1 MEGCDFLY
9 ACCAMPDLRV
19 PRYLLYIDVQNVY
32 NFLGHIACGLLLLMF
47 HGLCL
52 SVYLSC
58 AKTSESVKVVLG
70 LWTWVGPRNLVL
82 GGVWRGGNFGG
93 SAAFQVVK
101 ILWPLVSLVTLA
113 DVPAGGLSGTGLC
126 VASCSLSGL
135 HVNMCVDRYCER
147 TTAADGMHANAVPA
161 RQYLPLCSLCRWHSR
176 TI

>member
-1 MEGCDFLY
+1 
-9 ACCAMPDLRV
+9 MPDLRV

-32 NFLGHIACGLLLLMF
+32 NFLGHIASGLLLLMF

-70 LWTWVGPRNLVL
+70 LWTRVGPRNLVL

-101 ILWPLVSLVTLA
+101 IL
-113 DVPAGGLSGTGLC
+113 
-126 VASCSLSGL
+126 
-135 HVNMCVDRYCER
+135 
-147 TTAADGMHANAVPA
+147 
-161 RQYLPLCSLCRWHSR
+161 
-176 TI
+176 